1 VLTIARAFVRSDAT
15 IQSDEGI
22 QAVGLRAY
30 EAADQAA
37 FELAEI
43 RAAGVEV
50 DVQEGSLSIAAAIVT
65 TAAALYVGIT
75 AYDSFWSGVERIRQH
90 GVAVGS
96 LLRARFRTDPIVS
109 RGAILSTRVTTG
121 HLDKLHRLRRDVEA
135 GVLTTDAAVQEVLK
149 TLRTAGETIDDTV
162 LLQVED
168 AFGAPHRGRDRLE
181 RLAERHFGDRASPR
195 GYGAT
200 GSGNLEAEPKRPV
213 RRRLTISR
221 PPGSAEPVTRFD
233 RGSAQDN

>member
-1 VLTIARAFVRSDAT
+1 MLTIARAFVRSDAS
-15 IQSDEGI
+15 IQSDEVI
-22 QAVGLRAY
+22 EAVGQRAY

-37 FELAEI
+37 SELAEI
-43 RAAGVEV
+43 RDAGVEV
-50 DVQEGSLSIAAAIVT
+50 DVREGSLSIAAAIVT
-65 TAAALYVGIT
+65 TAVALYVGIT

-90 GVAVGS
+90 AVAIGS

-135 GVLTTDAAVQEVLK
+135 GLLTADAAVQEVLK
-149 TLRTAGETIDDTV
+149 TLRTAGEGIDDTV
-162 LLQVED
+162 VLQVEN

-181 RLAERHFGDRASPR
+181 RLAERHLEDRASR

-200 GSGNLEAEPKRPV
+200 GSGYLEAEPKRSV

-221 PPGSAEPVTRFD
+221 PPGSAEPVIRFD
-233 RGSAQDN
+233 RGSTQDR